1 MHKNVVY
8 KLNEFGQSVWFDNI
22 SRSMIKSGRLKE
34 MIDKGL
40 RGITSNPTIFDKAIS
55 KSEDYNEHIFE
66 LSKQGK
72 GTFDIYD
79 DLTIRDI
86 QDALDIFRS
95 VYDKTNRRDGC
106 VSLEINPQLAY
117 KTNETVQ
124 EGKRLCRKVNRPN
137 LMLKVPATKDGFS
150 AVSALSAE
158 GININVTLIFS
169 LEQYTNTVKAY
180 LEGAKKLIENGGDAS
195 RVHSV
200 ASVFV
205 SRVDTLVDKLLD
217 EKIEKENDR
226 AIEDKLRS
234 LKGKAAVANSQLIYK
249 KYLEFCSSDEFKKLQ
264 EKGVNMQRLLWGSTS
279 TKNPVYSDLK
289 YVEELIGKNTVNTM
303 PDATY
308 KAFLDHGRVK
318 EALGEDIEGAKKII
332 DQLKEFDI
340 DINTVCETL
349 LEKGVKAF
357 EDSFESLLHSIDEK
371 RKKLCSV
378 K

>member
-1 MHKNVVY
+1 MSKSVIH
-8 KLNEFGQSVWFDNI
+8 KLNAFGQSVWFDNI
-22 SRSMIKSGRLKE
+22 SRSMIKSGRLKA
-34 MIDKGL
+34 MIDQGL
-40 RGITSNPTIFDKAIS
+40 RGMTSNPTIFDKAIS
-55 KSEDYNEHIFE
+55 KSDDYNEHIFE

-86 QDALDIFRS
+86 QEALDIFRP
-95 VYDKTNRRDGC
+95 VYDKTNRRDGY
-106 VSLEINPQLAY
+106 VSLEINPQLAH
-117 KTNETVQ
+117 KTDETIQ

-137 LMLKVPATKDGFS
+137 LMLKVPSTKDGFG
-150 AVSALSAE
+150 AVSALSTE

-180 LEGAKKLIENGGDAS
+180 LEGVKKLIENGGDAS
-195 RVHSV
+195 KVHSV

-205 SRVDTLVDKLLD
+205 SRVDTLIDKLLD
-217 EKIEKENDR
+217 EKIEKENDQ
-226 AIEDKLRS
+226 AIKDKLKS

-249 KYLEFCSSDEFKKLQ
+249 EYLEFCSSDEFKKLQ
-264 EKGVNMQRLLWGSTS
+264 KKGANMQRLLWGSTS

-303 PDATY
+303 PNATY
-308 KAFLDHGRVK
+308 EAFLDHGRVK
-318 EALGEDIEGAKKII
+318 EALGRDIEDAEKII

-357 EDSFESLLHSIDEK
+357 EDSFESLLRSIDEK
-371 RKKLCSV
+371 RKKLCSA